1 MELPDSV
8 YLYTLATLAMTF
20 AAFIAIF
27 MSFRQIRGG
36 SLSKFE
42 VFMTKSFLHLSFI
55 VVAGSLLPPLL
66 AHLGQPPSLAWRLAS
81 AVTAAVVVEHVGMQ
95 PKRRRVVTNVRAPLP
110 FIATSSLLWAAA
122 LALAANAAG
131 IPSPPGPGLYALG
144 VTLPLFVAM
153 WALLRRVTSLLANPE
168 ADFDPAKA

>member
-1 MELPDSV
+1 MELPDPV

-20 AAFIAIF
+20 AALVVIF

-55 VVAGSLLPPLL
+55 VVAGSLLPALL
-66 AHLGQPPSLAWRLAS
+66 AHLGIPPRLAWRQAS
-81 AVTAAVVVEHVGMQ
+81 AATAAIVVEHVGMQ
-95 PKRRRVVTNVRAPLP
+95 PKRRRAITNVRAPLP
-110 FIATSSLLWAAA
+110 FIAASSLLWAAA
-122 LALAANAAG
+122 LALVANAAG
-131 IPSPPGPGLYALG
+131 LPFPPGPGLYALG
-144 VTLPLFVAM
+144 VTLPLFVAI
-153 WALLRRVTSLLANPE
+153 WALLRRVTSLLTNPE